1 MYCAKLRDIHSRLV
15 VENRLLPDIHSIF
28 GDFESIWSGV
38 PARRH
43 GGGGRLPRIDDGE
56 RTSKL

>member
-28 GDFESIWSGV
+28 GNFESKWLGV
-38 PARRH
+38 PTR
-43 GGGGRLPRIDDGE
+43 
-56 RTSKL
+56 